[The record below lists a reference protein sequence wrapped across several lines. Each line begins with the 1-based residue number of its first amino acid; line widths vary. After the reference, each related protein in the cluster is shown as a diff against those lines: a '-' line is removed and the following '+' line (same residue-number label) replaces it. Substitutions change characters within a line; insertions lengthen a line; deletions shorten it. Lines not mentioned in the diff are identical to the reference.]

1 MKDTCHFTGMVASTS
16 ADGFLSIPGNIV
28 SPDMLK
34 GMHKVFDLND
44 DPLTKELFEE
54 VNVWLRKKPIPDFL
68 NKAGYFGSPEWW
80 HAIETGFLPVRFID
94 GVIKFAGLRK
104 DEFEEEWEE
113 LDIISNGKVVTT
125 SLWGNKEMYKAG
137 KRIVLESLEITFP
150 KEHTLLPSFWQ
161 AWLRIWVAV
170 K

>member
-1 MKDTCHFTGMVASTS
+1 
-16 ADGFLSIPGNIV
+16 
-28 SPDMLK
+28 
-34 GMHKVFDLND
+34 
-44 DPLTKELFEE
+44 
-54 VNVWLRKKPIPDFL
+54 
-68 NKAGYFGSPEWW
+68 
-80 HAIETGFLPVRFID
+80 VRFID